1 MSLQPGDI
9 LVDEITEWRVMG
21 HPYTSAG
28 GKTVNVR
35 VESVKQS
42 GVIQLRAWG
51 AHERVA
57 VKRG

>member
-1 MSLQPGDI
+1 MSLRLGDI
-9 LVDEITEWRVMG
+9 LAGEITEWRVIG

-42 GVIQLRAWG
+42 GVI
-51 AHERVA
+51 
-57 VKRG
+57 